1 MGLKRF
7 ITPKLGGLC
16 GILVP
21 FIGLTF
27 VGLAIYFA
35 PWFSWTDN
43 YLSDLGGEVGD
54 RPIWSAEGK
63 ASIFLN
69 FGLIIAGA
77 MGVVF
82 SVGVRNIRMLDSSLG
97 RLGTSF
103 LFLDMCALCAVGI
116 FPKSTGFPHAL
127 ASVAFFFLIPFSLLL
142 IGIEVKKSPEKIL
155 GLFVIFLAVI
165 AFLSF
170 PLFLLPRP
178 WGGNAIIEM
187 FAAVLISVFTF
198 VFGIGLLND
207 RFEWQK

>member
-1 MGLKRF
+1 MELKRL
-7 ITPKLGGLC
+7 ITPKIGGLC
-16 GILVP
+16 AVLGPV
-21 FIGLTF
+21 IGLTF
-27 VGLAIYFA
+27 VGVAIYYA

-54 RPIWSAEGK
+54 RPIWSAEGN

-69 FGLIIAGA
+69 VGLIIAGA

-82 SVGVRNIRMLDSSLG
+82 SLIVRNIRILDTSLG

-116 FPKSTGFPHAL
+116 FPKSTGFPHGL

-142 IGIEVKKSPEKIL
+142 IGIETTKSPKKTL
-155 GLFVIFLAVI
+155 GWFITFLGI
-165 AFLSF
+165 ASLLSF

-178 WGGNAIIEM
+178 WGGNAIIEI
-187 FAAVLISVFTF
+187 FASLLISTFT
-198 VFGIGLLND
+198 VIFGIGLLRD
-207 RFEWQK
+207 RFEMT